1 MKTKHIALA
10 VLAAA
15 SCGAFSAAYADDG
28 SGVIVYGYVRA
39 GVDAMNGNANA
50 VWGESA
56 SNARSSTVNVAG
68 RGEVN
73 FRGTENLGNGLTAV
87 FQVQNEFSPTNSTS
101 YDDQHGTH
109 SAAFASDD
117 SFVGLKGG
125 FGQLRLGKG
134 TGNFEDGKYEN
145 TVVVGPDQMLGWFG
159 DALGNNMVRYD
170 LPSFGAFNASVQY
183 STEENKTASYSGTQH
198 LSVGASYDVGS
209 WGVSGAFASTSNA
222 MVTDGTQAAVSATN
236 QTTAFGWATNQGAT
250 GTLNQAHLTAMVKPT
265 DSLQLVVELQR
276 NTLVGN
282 SQNKAALYGYYTMG
296 TLQLGLQGGVQ
307 SYAGHKSD
315 GLKSE
320 KFVDAFAHYNLSKQ
334 TMVYLEAL
342 QDRDG
347 SNGSG
352 SRSMTVLGMVKN
364 F

>member
-1 MKTKHIALA
+1 MKTKRIALA

-15 SCGAFSAAYADDG
+15 CCGAFPAAYADDG
-28 SGVIVYGYVRA
+28 SSVIIYGYVRA

-73 FRGTENLGNGLTAV
+73 FRGVENLGNGLAAV
-87 FQVQNEFSPTNSTS
+87 FQVQNEFSPTNATG

-109 SAAFASDD
+109 SAGFASDD
-117 SFVGLKGG
+117 SYVGLKGG

-145 TVVVGPDQMLGWFG
+145 TVIVGPDQMLGWFG

-170 LPSFGAFNASVQY
+170 LPSFGAFNASIQY
-183 STEENKTASYSGTQH
+183 STEENKSASYNGTQH
-198 LSVGASYDVGS
+198 VSLGASYDVGR
-209 WGVSGAFASTSNA
+209 WGVSGAFASTGNA
-222 MVTDGTQAAVSATN
+222 MVTDGSQVAVSATN

-250 GTLNQAHLTAMVKPT
+250 GTLNQAHLTAMYKPT

-276 NTLVGN
+276 NTLAGDA
-282 SQNKAALYGYYTMG
+282 QNKGALYGYYTMG
-296 TLQLGLQGGVQ
+296 SVQFGLQGGVQ
-307 SYAGHKSD
+307 SYSGHKPS
-315 GLKSE
+315 GLSNE
-320 KFVDAFAHYNLSKQ
+320 KFVDGFVHYSLSKQ

-342 QDRDG
+342 QDKDG
-347 SNGSG
+347 ASGAG
-352 SRSMTVLGMVKN
+352 SRTFTVLGMVKN